1 MLIYGF
7 RALSKYITMD
17 QNDLDR
23 LYKSDY
29 DIIVSLDEFN
39 TLLEKFGDDIIGMK
53 PFPTNNY
60 FIKTKHGNYDV
71 HIVYNETSNK
81 YLYENQIDYIDNNH
95 LVFDRYGN
103 TFQVLSL
110 NTLYELKKSHRMIRK
125 GFNKTMN
132 DFYRIK
138 SLLKKEPFETMFY
151 KMRFAETLERANK
164 EAKHINLNKSK
175 DDFFDTKGVTY
186 IYDHDSIHDSIKLTN
201 IAMYK
206 KILVPGADVLC
217 SKDLWDKLSLYEKFC
232 CVLEEC
238 YTISIERF
246 LSKGNLVDNPK
257 IAFEIALEKVCTT
270 LCKGWFREFAYS
282 NYKEV
287 LNMYD
292 EKFWTTFQNDLSNGK
307 ILPFDSK
314 KVNY

>member
-7 RALSKYITMD
+7 RALCKYITMD
-17 QNDLDR
+17 KFDLER
-23 LYKSDY
+23 FYKSDY
-29 DIIVSLDEFN
+29 DVIVSLDEFN
-39 TLLEKFGDDIIGMK
+39 VLLENFGEDILEMK

-60 FIKTKHGNYDV
+60 FIKTNKGNYDV
-71 HIVYNETSNK
+71 HIINQNTSNRL
-81 YLYENQIDYIDNNH
+81 LYENQKDYIGKE
-95 LVFDRYGN
+95 LVFDQFGN
-103 TFQVLSL
+103 TFNVLKL
-110 NTLYELKKSHRMIRK
+110 ETLYELKKSHRMIRRN
-125 GFNKTMN
+125 FNKTMK

-138 SLLKKEPFETMFY
+138 DLLGKDVEESEFY
-151 KMRFAETLERANK
+151 KLRLKETLVRADK
-164 EAKHINLNKSK
+164 DARHINLNQSK

-217 SKDLWDKLSLYEKFC
+217 SKELWNNLSKYEKFC

-246 LSKGNLVDNPK
+246 LSKDKYLENPK
-257 IAFEIALEKVCTT
+257 LAFDIALEKVCTN

-282 NYKEV
+282 NYREV

-292 EKFWTTFQNDLSNGK
+292 SSFWDKFKNDLKNGK
-307 ILPFDSK
+307 ILPFSK
-314 KVNY
+314 